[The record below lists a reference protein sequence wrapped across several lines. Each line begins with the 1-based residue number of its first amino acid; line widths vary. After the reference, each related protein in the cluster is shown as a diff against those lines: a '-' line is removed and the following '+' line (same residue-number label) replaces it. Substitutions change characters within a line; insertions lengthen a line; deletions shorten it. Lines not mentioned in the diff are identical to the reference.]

1 MFSLL
6 RAKCASG
13 HSQGKSQKVTLFQGT
28 LTQTSKKFI
37 LRALINFHYV
47 TFLPISVKKYL
58 IIINQHPMF
67 SMLRGKKI
75 SQGSVRAVSGQIFMP
90 WAFFIWHR
98 RFPYSGHTQGKL
110 LITRHSTDTEDFRTQ
125 GSVRALRALRAHFE
139 THLYIYIKIYKFII
153 DKIFTH

>member
-67 SMLRGKKI
+67 SMLRGKKYL
-75 SQGSVRAVSGQIFMP
+75 RAVSGQCQG
-90 WAFFIWHR
+90 
-98 RFPYSGHTQGKL
+98 RFSCPEHFS
-110 LITRHSTDTEDFRTQ
+110 SDTEDFRTQ